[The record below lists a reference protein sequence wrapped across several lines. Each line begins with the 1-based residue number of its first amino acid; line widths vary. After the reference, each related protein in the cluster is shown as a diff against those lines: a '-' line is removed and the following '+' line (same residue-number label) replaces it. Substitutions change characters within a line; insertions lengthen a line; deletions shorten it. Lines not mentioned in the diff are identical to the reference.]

1 MYYDLHTLLSYNNL
15 FNFVIGNRGSGKTYG
30 AKKWAIK
37 GFLKDGS
44 QFIYLRRYK
53 TEFDDVKKFFADIS
67 EEFPD
72 HTFSVKGKN
81 FIINGE
87 VAGYAIPLSTALT
100 KKSVSYNRVNK
111 IIFDEFV
118 IDSKVIHYLNNEVTH
133 FLEFY
138 ETVARMRE
146 NVRVLFLSNA
156 VSVVNPYFLFWDIRP
171 NEEQR
176 FTRKGQLMVE
186 FVKNQDFIDAKYK
199 TKFGQLIKGTHY
211 GDYAIENKFLKDNK
225 NFVEKKTPNA
235 RFIFSIL
242 YNDYIYGF
250 WSDYREGLMFMSLN
264 YDPSSKL
271 QYSITDS
278 EHKPN
283 LMLVRNISKSYL
295 LKSALEAYEKG
306 YLRFES
312 LVIKNQFLDIF
323 RLLKS

>member
-1 MYYDLHTLLSYNNL
+1 MLSYNLL
-15 FNFVIGNRGSGKTYG
+15 FNFIIGNRGSGKTYG

-53 TEFDDVKKFFADIS
+53 TEFDDIKKFFADIAD
-67 EEFPD
+67 EFPD

-81 FIINGE
+81 LLIDGE
-87 VAGYAIPLSTALT
+87 VAGFAIPLSTALT
-100 KKSVSYNRVNK
+100 KKSVSYHLVRR

-138 ETVARMRE
+138 ETVARMRD

-156 VSVVNPYFLFWDIRP
+156 VSVVNPYFLYWKIRP

-176 FTRKGQLMVE
+176 FTRKGQLLVE
-186 FVKNQDFIDAKYK
+186 FVKNQEFIDTKYK
-199 TKFGQLIKGTHY
+199 TKFGQIIKGTNY
-211 GDYAIENKFLKDNK
+211 GNYAVENEFLKDNK
-225 NFVEKKTPNA
+225 NFVEKKTHGA
-235 RFIFSIL
+235 RFQFSIV
-242 YNDYIYGF
+242 YNDYVYGF
-250 WSDYREGLMFMSLN
+250 WVDYKEGLMFMSHD

-271 QYSITDS
+271 QYAITDS

-283 LMLVRNISKSYL
+283 LMLVRNVSKSYL
-295 LKSALEAYEKG
+295 LKGALDAYEKG

-312 LVIKNQFLDIF
+312 IQIKNQFLDIF
-323 RLLKS
+323 SILKS